1 MKRSVREAV
10 LEISYKSV
18 QTIQVV
24 AALVVETL
32 QSRGLDVTTG
42 DDYCVKYIK
51 IQDAAVAI
59 ELSTP
64 HQLTVRKAYDY
75 VSEVKFRRRR
85 DGTFDTDKVSDYC
98 VEVMSSDL
106 ADKANRVVWF
116 DQFMKALDSQSFDI
130 ELTRYDADK
139 VNRSFS
145 SSYIKQEH
153 FMELD
158 NLIARK
164 NGSIGLCGRWSE
176 DADSS
181 VDTEKFLLTVRL
193 STDNGVFTCSAW
205 PRSSVTDA
213 LRNFAQELN
222 EKINVDQYNI
232 KTTPSSMDPSEVA
245 EIVMARQR
253 ELAAKLED
261 LVQRITIKR
270 DAEDKSKALVEK
282 VKLSAIY
289 SGTAMNYCSV
299 TPLADETKVRVGVMM
314 QTDVTEEQARNFIL
328 GLQGLVNSLG
338 IQPSRASCR
347 FPA

>member
-153 FMELD
+153 FMSW
-158 NLIARK
+158 I
-164 NGSIGLCGRWSE
+164 I
-176 DADSS
+176 
-181 VDTEKFLLTVRL
+181 
-193 STDNGVFTCSAW
+193 
-205 PRSSVTDA
+205 
-213 LRNFAQELN
+213 
-222 EKINVDQYNI
+222 
-232 KTTPSSMDPSEVA
+232 
-245 EIVMARQR
+245 
-253 ELAAKLED
+253 
-261 LVQRITIKR
+261 
-270 DAEDKSKALVEK
+270 
-282 VKLSAIY
+282 
-289 SGTAMNYCSV
+289 
-299 TPLADETKVRVGVMM
+299 
-314 QTDVTEEQARNFIL
+314 
-328 GLQGLVNSLG
+328 
-338 IQPSRASCR
+338 
-347 FPA
+347 